1 MNSDLNL
8 FKYYNMDKNDFVKI
22 VKEKYHVEG
31 KECYKCNAM
40 RINPDGGSAQ
50 ILQGYVV
57 DDYFIDAKTL
67 QVFNKSYFNMINNV
81 EDDENI

>member
-1 MNSDLNL
+1 MSENLNL

-40 RINPDGGSAQ
+40 RINPDGTHQ
-50 ILQGYVV
+50 VMQGYVV
-57 DDYFIDAKTL
+57 DGYFIEAKTL
-67 QVFNKSYFNMINNV
+67 QVFNKSYFNMINNI
-81 EDDENI
+81 EDNENI

>member
-1 MNSDLNL
+1 
-8 FKYYNMDKNDFVKI
+8 MDKNDFVKI

>member
-8 FKYYNMDKNDFVKI
+8 FKYYNMDKKNLIQI
-22 VKEKYHVEG
+22 VKNKYNLQDCVS
-31 KECYKCNAM
+31 YKADAYHLS
-40 RINPDGGSAQ
+40 DGGSAQ

-81 EDDENI
+81 EDNENI